1 MYYYPCTTNKGKTY
15 CVIGPKSEIS
25 ALVSMIK
32 QDVNDYLS
40 STLCEC
46 YMKHDCFTVD
56 PITPPSMSP
65 TNNRTSVTTTTI
77 MTAATP
83 EHQFYPMQ
91 YGEWRVCTTA
101 KHYPTDVN
109 LFPISEYM
117 VMAYDWSLG
126 WNKYSNFN
134 KPYGLSNT
142 PTCDYYTASLTSRV
156 ATAITFPWAPI
167 LFCSPWELKVWYHY

>member
-83 EHQFYPMQ
+83 EHQFYPIN
-91 YGEWRVCTTA
+91 WRQ
-101 KHYPTDVN
+101 
-109 LFPISEYM
+109 PISC
-117 VMAYDWSLG
+117 LRI
-126 WNKYSNFN
+126 
-134 KPYGLSNT
+134 YGHGLWLITGVKQVLQLQQALWPLQHSHMWLLYCKSDIQGSDCNHLLLST
-142 PTCDYYTASLTSRV
+142 DT
-156 ATAITFPWAPI
+156 I
-167 LFCSPWELKVWYHY
+167 LFTMGT

>member
-1 MYYYPCTTNKGKTY
+1 MEMYYYPCTTNKGKTY

-83 EHQFYPMQ
+83 EHQFYIP
-91 YGEWRVCTTA
+91 
-101 KHYPTDVN
+101 HH
-109 LFPISEYM
+109 
-117 VMAYDWSLG
+117 LG
-126 WNKYSNFN
+126 K
-134 KPYGLSNT
+134 
-142 PTCDYYTASLTSRV
+142 
-156 ATAITFPWAPI
+156 
-167 LFCSPWELKVWYHY
+167 